1 MSIILI
7 LGVGVLGGG
16 VPERAEEHVG
26 AGLDDP
32 ARQALGAGPPV
43 PAGRRPLAAVPLP
56 APLLRGRG
64 RGVVGPAEI
73 HLEVVVLDLERGDDD
88 ERDEGGQIA
97 AAAGGGPAR
106 LEVRVL
112 HPGAAAARR
121 HRPSLGSPAPTA
133 GGEGRG
139 SGARRRRRGGGAPRR
154 SGGTG
159 RSWGRRF
166 WRVLEEGGWRAG
178 EP

>member
-73 HLEVVVLDLERGDDD
+73 HLTEEQR
-88 ERDEGGQIA
+88 
-97 AAAGGGPAR
+97 
-106 LEVRVL
+106 
-112 HPGAAAARR
+112 
-121 HRPSLGSPAPTA
+121 PAPV
-133 GGEGRG
+133 
-139 SGARRRRRGGGAPRR
+139 SVSPSFIQR
-154 SGGTG
+154 S
-159 RSWGRRF
+159 
-166 WRVLEEGGWRAG
+166 
-178 EP
+178 

>member
-7 LGVGVLGGG
+7 LGDGAVGGG

-43 PAGRRPLAAVPLP
+43 PVPLLP

-88 ERDEGGQIA
+88 EGDEGGQVA

-106 LEVRVL
+106 RDGRVL
-112 HPGAAAARR
+112 HPSRR
-121 HRPSLGSPAPTA
+121 RPSLGAPDV
-133 GGEGRG
+133 RG
-139 SGARRRRRGGGAPRR
+139 SGVGGGC
-154 SGGTG
+154 
-159 RSWGRRF
+159 WGRRK
-166 WRVLEEGGWRAG
+166 VLEGSRRRCA
-178 EP
+178 